1 MKLTKKVNK
10 VLKRFFDVTFSII
23 TLIVICIPF
32 ALVALLIFINDG
44 RPIFFIQARPGLNNK
59 IFKLYK
65 FRTMSLDKNQFLAKD
80 TLKSDGERITKLGN
94 LLRKTSI
101 DELPT
106 LINVIKGDM
115 SIVGPRPLL
124 VHYLDLYDEH
134 QIRRHE
140 IKPGIT
146 GLAQVNGR
154 NRISWEKKF
163 TLDVWYVDNN
173 NIFTDFKIIMQTI
186 ISVIRRKDVT
196 DNETASSKPFTG
208 NTK

>member
-1 MKLTKKVNK
+1 MKLALRVNK
-10 VLKRFFDVTFSII
+10 ILKRVFDVIFSII
-23 TLIVICIPF
+23 
-32 ALVALLIFINDG
+32 ALTFLFVPIAFVALLIFTIDG

-65 FRTMSLDKNQFLAKD
+65 FRTMSVDQNQFLAKD
-80 TLKSDGERITKLGN
+80 TLKSDGERISKLGN
-94 LLRKTSI
+94 ILRKTSI

-124 VHYLDLYDEH
+124 VHYLELYNEH

-140 IKPGIT
+140 VKPGIT

-163 TLDVWYVDNN
+163 ILDVYYVDNN
-173 NIFTDFKIIMQTI
+173 NIFTDLKIIIHTI
-186 ISVIRRKDVT
+186 LNVLKRKDIT
-196 DNETASSKPFTG
+196 DIETASSKPFTG
-208 NTK
+208 NSK